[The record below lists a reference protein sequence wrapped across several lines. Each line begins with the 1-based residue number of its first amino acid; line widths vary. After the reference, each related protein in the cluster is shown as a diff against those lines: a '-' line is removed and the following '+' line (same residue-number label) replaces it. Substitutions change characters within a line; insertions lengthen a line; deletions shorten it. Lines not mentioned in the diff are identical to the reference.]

1 MLTTAPSTPY
11 PSQSTIDEKNHSKQ
25 PDAEPIL
32 LDRDTMGHW
41 ANNKISKNELLTWQA
56 KYNSSS
62 LDGLPG
68 IRAAMRDNGESVPWT
83 LLKARARRVLLGERE
98 GIVIGVLLGVILAIL
113 GQMLLGR
120 LGGDMVR
127 NAEFS

>member
-1 MLTTAPSTPY
+1 MLTTAPSTPH
-11 PSQSTIDEKNHSKQ
+11 PSQATTDEKHSKQ
-25 PDAEPIL
+25 PDTEPIL

-68 IRAAMRDNGESVPWT
+68 MRAAMRDSGESVPWS
-83 LLKARARRVLLGERE
+83 LSRARARRVLLGERE
-98 GIVIGVLLGVILAIL
+98 GLVVGVLLGVILAIL

-120 LGGDMVR
+120 LGGGMV
-127 NAEFS
+127 